1 MRGDRSK
8 VTESAPK
15 KTPGTR
21 PGAIIVPVVA
31 CELIYLGLWTR
42 GGHGERSVGT
52 WALQSERN
60 VEKITTRGR
69 VGKSFLS
76 R

>member
-31 CELIYLGLWTR
+31 CELKVFISAYGPE
-42 GGHGERSVGT
+42 GHGGSVGT
-52 WALQSERN
+52 RAL
-60 VEKITTRGR
+60 
-69 VGKSFLS
+69 
-76 R
+76 